1 MTAARRRDRHG
12 PQWDHREISEW
23 FAGTLRDRLR
33 RCEMNCVLIE
43 TDDEG
48 PRKPQADYARSI
60 EVAPPR

>member
-1 MTAARRRDRHG
+1 
-12 PQWDHREISEW
+12 
-23 FAGTLRDRLR
+23 
-33 RCEMNCVLIE
+33 MNCVLIE